1 MRRYTPPQKQRAAD
15 GMTQSRAAR
24 PRCQPKGAS
33 SVPVLISAIDTAA
46 PNQISP
52 MAAEDEGEEALPDI

>member
-1 MRRYTPPQKQRAAD
+1 M
-15 GMTQSRAAR
+15 
-24 PRCQPKGAS
+24 
-33 SVPVLISAIDTAA
+33 LISAIDTAA

>member
-1 MRRYTPPQKQRAAD
+1 MTQKQ
-15 GMTQSRAAR
+15 AAR